1 MMITSAFIAKLPDRK
16 KDGQNPPTRGWVP
29 WVGFPRLAWVG
40 SATSCP
46 KEILEGNTCTLQ
58 RLSLWYPK
66 GILVVPEGFV
76 LGVGAGDEGAVG
88 MIKHR
93 VGCLLEDMLLGV
105 CTVVPLCFH

>member
-1 MMITSAFIAKLPDRK
+1 M
-16 KDGQNPPTRGWVP
+16 G
-29 WVGFPRLAWVG
+29 GFPAFGVG
-40 SATSCP
+40 RFRDFVP
-46 KEILEGNTCTLQ
+46 DGNPCTLQ

-93 VGCLLEDMLLGV
+93 VGCLLEDMLFGV